1 MGKSSNFKPGI
12 FQLWQ
17 SWLWKIIWFHC
28 SVEIGDAHLLDC
40 FTKTMCSINGLVH
53 RKTYG
58 KPCCSRLF
66 VDQPNDLRW
75 KKMEKTHWPSHPSPS
90 RFHWICS
97 VECRLNL
104 WRGSAFDTF
113 GPPSSRS
120 WSPLS
125 APKGSRN
132 KEKIGN
138 SKVHHVIFHSGYIIQ
153 KWHRIR
159 IQHDIVYIYM
169 LI

>member
-1 MGKSSNFKPGI
+1 MENHLIPLFGGNWGCPPPGLLYQNNVLNQWVSSQKNLRETMLFAS
-12 FQLWQ
+12 FRWSTQ
-17 SWLWKIIWFHC
+17 WF
-28 SVEIGDAHLLDC
+28 E
-40 FTKTMCSINGLVH
+40 ME
-53 RKTYG
+53 
-58 KPCCSRLF
+58 
-66 VDQPNDLRW
+66 
-75 KKMEKTHWPSHPSPS
+75 KMEKTHWPSHPSPS

-159 IQHDIVYIYM
+159 IQHDIVYIYVN
-169 LI
+169 IIG